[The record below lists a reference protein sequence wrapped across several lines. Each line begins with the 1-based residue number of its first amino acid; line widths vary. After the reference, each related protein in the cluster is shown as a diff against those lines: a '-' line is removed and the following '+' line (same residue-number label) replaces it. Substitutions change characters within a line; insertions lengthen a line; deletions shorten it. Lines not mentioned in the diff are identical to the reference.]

1 MNVGKSFKAGK
12 NSKIYVSNKGIGA
25 STKVGGVRFSTYRH
39 HSSSGGPVVK
49 MITWICML
57 FYYVIVY
64 GIYYIFRWIMWPMC
78 YYSYKGMKHL
88 IKKITKK
95 ESEAPL
101 K

>member
-1 MNVGKSFKAGK
+1 
-12 NSKIYVSNKGIGA
+12 
-25 STKVGGVRFSTYRH
+25 
-39 HSSSGGPVVK
+39 